1 MPTKKT
7 GTTPANQQKGKKV
20 CTCCHHPKNMTDFYL
35 SYSPM
40 YSLDNRVPICK
51 ECCKNSAL
59 NSDGT
64 INYIKLKSLLMQ
76 IDKPLYYDLIASSEE
91 SLLKEN
97 SYIDENELKYH
108 GKEILQKYFTLIAM
122 RQDRQRNWSDA
133 ESEGHMHQSNNR
145 TIGEKSAIVNKYSS
159 LFSMENNLYFDDSTD
174 SDAETDE
181 NNTHCDIFSSPKA
194 KKPKEPLIWSD
205 EWKGNYTESDIDYL
219 NSYYAGLER
228 DYKIITENHRDYA
241 RKIAKASLQMDRTFD
256 DMMNG
261 VEGADKK
268 YDNATKAFDTL
279 SKSAKFSESTRSVN
293 DVGISSFSKIT
304 EMVENHNWIPE
315 HKPIEKDEIDKLL
328 DYLYSLVDT
337 AK

>member
-1 MPTKKT
+1 MPTKKN
-7 GTTPANQQKGKKV
+7 GATPANQQKGKKV

-145 TIGEKSAIVNKYSS
+145 TISEKSAIVNKYSS
-159 LFSMENNLYFDDSTD
+159 LFSMENNLYFDDLTD
-174 SDAETDE
+174 SGINEDNA
-181 NNTHCDIFSSPKA
+181 HCDVLSSPKA

-328 DYLYSLVDT
+328 DYLSTIKKSL
-337 AK
+337 